1 MCPLRYILLA
11 LSLIVAFIGLSQA
24 ALEADEASSSAGD
37 DDTTTDGSKAAKK
50 SKFQTLVDMLSGRY
64 LLNAYYGAPTAV
76 KVD

>member
-24 ALEADEASSSAGD
+24 AMEADETSSSSAGD
-37 DDTTTDGSKAAKK
+37 DINADGKTTKK
-50 SKFQTLVDMLSGRY
+50 TMFQTLVDMLTGRY
-64 LLNAYYGAPTAV
+64 LLNAYYGAPNGV